1 MTLET
6 YLLYL
11 GVLAAFFATPP
22 DTSQLL
28 IISNSLRHGLRRSLA
43 TVAGDLSAN
52 VLQMTAAAFGLTALI
67 ATSADALWVVKW
79 LGVAYLAWIG
89 LQLMFRTEGSD
100 KTAPTAK
107 SRTRHLYRQGFLTSS
122 ANPYA
127 VVFFGA
133 LFPQFI
139 DPAHAIAPQL
149 VILGA
154 TYLFVDG
161 LTLILWGWAAERTLG
176 RIRSL
181 SGPRINRISGALMI
195 AAAAL
200 LASKDMTQ
208 GARQ

>member
-1 MTLET
+1 MTPET
-6 YLLYL
+6 YLLYI

-28 IISNSLRHGLRRSLA
+28 IISNSLRHGLRRALA

-67 ATSADALWVVKW
+67 AASADALAVVKW
-79 LGVAYLAWIG
+79 VGVAYLAWIG
-89 LQLMFRTEGSD
+89 LTLILRSGKSGAAEP
-100 KTAPTAK
+100 KTQP
-107 SRTRHLYRQGFLTSS
+107 RHLFRQGFLTSS

-139 DPAHAIAPQL
+139 DASQPIAPQFL
-149 VILGA
+149 ILGA
-154 TYLFVDG
+154 TYLAVDG
-161 LTLILWGWAAERTLG
+161 LTLVLWGWSAERTIG
-176 RIRSL
+176 RIRNL
-181 SGPRINRISGALMI
+181 TGLRINRISGPLMI

-200 LASKDMTQ
+200 FASNDLSQ
-208 GARQ
+208 GSR